1 MTNPFD
7 RNAPAKDSLGSFKIL
22 KYEAF
27 VRALL
32 DADSGISQANPSI
45 CYEFDCNPR
54 TGELRTI
61 RTGIVKEKHRLMHL
75 EEFKD
80 SPWQHYR
87 LVISQEDLTKLCFS
101 RILVNAALRADY

>member
-7 RNAPAKDSLGSFKIL
+7 RDASAKDTLGSYKIL

-32 DADSGISQANPSI
+32 DAEFGVSEANPRV
-45 CYEFDCNPR
+45 CYEFDCDPR
-54 TGELRTI
+54 KGELRTI
-61 RTGIVKEKHRLMHL
+61 RTGVIKEKHRLMQL
-75 EEFKD
+75 PEYAD
-80 SPWQHYR
+80 STWQRYR

-101 RILVNAALRADY
+101 RILVNAFLRADY

>member
-7 RNAPAKDSLGSFKIL
+7 RKYEAKDSLGSFKIL

-32 DADSGISQANPSI
+32 DADAGINETNQQV

-61 RTGIVKEKHRLMHL
+61 RTGIVKEKHRLMQL
-75 EEFKD
+75 TEFKD

-87 LVISQEDLTKLCFS
+87 LVITQEDLTKLCFS
-101 RILVNAALRADY
+101 RIIVNAAMRADY

>member
-7 RNAPAKDSLGSFKIL
+7 RNAPAKDTLGSFKIL

-32 DADSGISQANPSI
+32 DADGGISENTQQV

-61 RTGIVKEKHRLMHL
+61 RTGIVKEKHRLMQL
-75 EEFKD
+75 LEFKE

-87 LVISQEDLTKLCFS
+87 LVITQEDLTKLCFS
-101 RILVNAALRADY
+101 RILVNAAMRADY